1 MLCFEKLVPC
11 EIRIRKKMY
20 FTTVKLILR
29 LAQSTSKIKK
39 DHFLRK
45 D

>member
-1 MLCFEKLVPC
+1 MLCFEKVVPC

-29 LAQSTSKIKK
+29 LGQSTSKKNKITV
-39 DHFLRK
+39 
-45 D
+45 